1 MSNQMDKAAIRR
13 QVLEKRN
20 ALSDTD
26 REKASILLTER
37 ILGHQWYYM
46 SDSILGFA
54 SYGSEIGTDTLLEEA
69 LHSGKKVYLPKV
81 VGDQMLF
88 YRVFTLDS
96 LMEGYKGIKEPPGN
110 TEVYEYCEKT
120 ASHTLMLMPGVA
132 FDKQRNRI
140 GYGKGFYDR
149 YLADKE
155 KLQLRTIAIG
165 FQCQLVEAALSDR
178 NDIKPYQVILF

>member
-1 MSNQMDKAAIRR
+1 
-13 QVLEKRN
+13 
-20 ALSDTD
+20 
-26 REKASILLTER
+26 
-37 ILGHQWYYM
+37 
-46 SDSILGFA
+46 
-54 SYGSEIGTDTLLEEA
+54 
-69 LHSGKKVYLPKV
+69 
-81 VGDQMLF
+81 
-88 YRVFTLDS
+88 
-96 LMEGYKGIKEPPGN
+96 
-110 TEVYEYCEKT
+110 
-120 ASHTLMLMPGVA
+120 MPGVA